1 MLRPC
6 SDSYGADFPGSSSS
20 KDEGKCYFR
29 IHVAPGQHPSSELAV
44 ILSSSDGSNCPK
56 ALEIRSAASESAL
69 SSSKSFF
76 ICDSSVAANFSADE
90 IANSAAYIQT
100 ITASS
105 NESRAQAALLSP
117 IWSQH
122 WQSNGSPGQHWI
134 CIELKPGIVAS
145 QVGICIDE
153 SDSKHG
159 YCPKEL
165 GISTAEHTGSFTP
178 EITKQVCASG
188 KCFFPVLEGNV
199 DPKVRFIKIR
209 VIDCGGCDCKIRG
222 VVVRPLG
229 LQQQEILVQ
238 PLNQQPLNLRSSG
251 MTYVPILPPDF
262 DPSHTV
268 IEVKV
273 TDIDSG
279 CGDFRIRGLVA
290 RAFVPIEPEYAM
302 IIDRPVDEKV
312 NIKPLQGAS
321 QKQVCASVNVAW
333 KGRAS

>member
-6 SDSYGADFPGSSSS
+6 SDSYGADFPGSSS

-69 SSSKSFF
+69 SSSKPFF
-76 ICDSSVAANFSADE
+76 ICDSSVHANIGAE
-90 IANSAAYIQT
+90 ISNSAAYIQT

-105 NESRAQAALLSP
+105 NDSRVQAALLSP

-122 WQSNGSPGQHWI
+122 WESDGSRGQHWI

-153 SDSKHG
+153 SDDS

-165 GISTAEHTGSFTP
+165 GISTAEHIGSFTP
-178 EITKQVCASG
+178 EITKQVRASG

-199 DPKVRFIKIR
+199 DPKVRFIKIH

-229 LQQQEILVQ
+229 WQQQEIQV
-238 PLNQQPLNLRSSG
+238 QPLNLRSSG

-273 TDIDSG
+273 TDIGSG

-312 NIKPLQGAS
+312 NIKPLKGAS